1 MVDIQDDTKEIIES
15 ILKQSFSRI
24 PVYDGDKDNV
34 IGLIHTKRLLNE
46 GFINGFDNIVLRKI
60 LQEPLFVPETM
71 FVDDLLKELRNTQNQ
86 MAILL
91 DEYGGMAGLV
101 TLEDLLEEI
110 VGEIDDETDKA
121 EIEVHEIGE
130 NTYIVLGTMT
140 LNDFNEYFEV
150 EIESDDVDTIAGY
163 YLTCVG
169 TIPDPKERISYKVE
183 SQNKQL
189 ILTNDKV
196 KNGRVTKVKVK
207 ISEIVEE
214 AEKAE
219 K

>member
-1 MVDIQDDTKEIIES
+1 
-15 ILKQSFSRI
+15 
-24 PVYDGDKDNV
+24 
-34 IGLIHTKRLLNE
+34 
-46 GFINGFDNIVLRKI
+46 
-60 LQEPLFVPETM
+60 
-71 FVDDLLKELRNTQNQ
+71 

-169 TIPDPKERISYKVE
+169 TIPDPKERISYEVE

-196 KNGRVTKVKVK
+196 KNGRVTKVKVE
-207 ISEIVEE
+207 ISDIIEE

>member
-1 MVDIQDDTKEIIES
+1 M
-15 ILKQSFSRI
+15 
-24 PVYDGDKDNV
+24 
-34 IGLIHTKRLLNE
+34 
-46 GFINGFDNIVLRKI
+46 
-60 LQEPLFVPETM
+60 
-71 FVDDLLKELRNTQNQ
+71 
-86 MAILL
+86 
-91 DEYGGMAGLV
+91 
-101 TLEDLLEEI
+101 EEI

-169 TIPDPKERISYKVE
+169 TIPDPKERISYEVE
-183 SQNKQL
+183 SQNKLL

-196 KNGRVTKVKVK
+196 KNGRVTKVKVE
-207 ISEIVEE
+207 ISDIIEE

>member
-1 MVDIQDDTKEIIES
+1 MI
-15 ILKQSFSRI
+15 
-24 PVYDGDKDNV
+24 
-34 IGLIHTKRLLNE
+34 
-46 GFINGFDNIVLRKI
+46 
-60 LQEPLFVPETM
+60 
-71 FVDDLLKELRNTQNQ
+71 
-86 MAILL
+86 L

-169 TIPDPKERISYKVE
+169 TIPDPKERISYEVE

-196 KNGRVTKVKVK
+196 KNGRVTKVKVE

>member
-1 MVDIQDDTKEIIES
+1 M
-15 ILKQSFSRI
+15 
-24 PVYDGDKDNV
+24 
-34 IGLIHTKRLLNE
+34 
-46 GFINGFDNIVLRKI
+46 
-60 LQEPLFVPETM
+60 
-71 FVDDLLKELRNTQNQ
+71 
-86 MAILL
+86 

-169 TIPDPKERISYKVE
+169 TIPDPKERISYEVE

-196 KNGRVTKVKVK
+196 KNGRVTKVKVEVSD
-207 ISEIVEE
+207 IIEE
-214 AEKAE
+214 ADKAE

>member
-1 MVDIQDDTKEIIES
+1 
-15 ILKQSFSRI
+15 
-24 PVYDGDKDNV
+24 
-34 IGLIHTKRLLNE
+34 
-46 GFINGFDNIVLRKI
+46 
-60 LQEPLFVPETM
+60 
-71 FVDDLLKELRNTQNQ
+71 

-110 VGEIDDETDKA
+110 VGGIDDETDKA

-150 EIESDDVDTIAGY
+150 EIESDDVDTIADY

-169 TIPDPKERISYKVE
+169 TIPDPKERISYEVE

-196 KNGRVTKVKVK
+196 KNGRVTKVKVEVSDIIEESRQGWEINSAFK
-207 ISEIVEE
+207 FFQVFISLS
-214 AEKAE
+214 
-219 K
+219 

>member
-1 MVDIQDDTKEIIES
+1 M
-15 ILKQSFSRI
+15 
-24 PVYDGDKDNV
+24 
-34 IGLIHTKRLLNE
+34 
-46 GFINGFDNIVLRKI
+46 
-60 LQEPLFVPETM
+60 PETM

-169 TIPDPKERISYKVE
+169 TIPDPKERISYEVE

-196 KNGRVTKVKVK
+196 KMAVLRRLRLKFQKLLKKQKRLRIN
-207 ISEIVEE
+207 S
-214 AEKAE
+214 AF
-219 K
+219 